1 MPTYE
6 YKCKKCN
13 HLFEKFQNMSEEPV
27 KACPVCG
34 GKVTRLISGGGGLL
48 FKGNGF
54 YITDH
59 RSSEYKAAAEKES
72 GKKSEVTSDAS
83 STGSSSS
90 DTSKSPSPSSATTSK
105 KVATKST

>member
-1 MPTYE
+1 MAMPTYE
-6 YKCKKCN
+6 YKCEKCN

-27 KACPVCG
+27 KVCPVCG

-59 RSSEYKAAAEKES
+59 RSESYKKKEREEK
-72 GKKSEVTSDAS
+72 GLPAKKD
-83 STGSSSS
+83 
-90 DTSKSPSPSSATTSK
+90 DK
-105 KVATKST
+105 KEKKEPVAKKTE